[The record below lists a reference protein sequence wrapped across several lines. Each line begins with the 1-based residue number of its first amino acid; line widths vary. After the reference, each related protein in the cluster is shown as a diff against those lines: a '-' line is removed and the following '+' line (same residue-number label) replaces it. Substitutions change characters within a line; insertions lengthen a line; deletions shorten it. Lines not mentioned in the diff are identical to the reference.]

1 MSWYYLKRG
10 LESLPCSRER
20 EEESLEVTCLG
31 GEPLPPLKS
40 KTTHAEFYYKG
51 KLRESYLNSLSGT
64 MCKHSRGGFGGA
76 RLMSSQE
83 VSRAK
88 TSVLLEKEPESKE
101 QDHPCGNTWRELYMR
116 FDPDTASLRTHQ
128 HLFTEDLEMSSQT
141 YPKWGMMRNGV
152 LWERI
157 TLPPLTGAT
166 GSGSWAT
173 PTTMDTLPP
182 KSEKALL
189 KEATEARPGRSKPAN
204 LRDQVSNMENW
215 PTPCARDWKG
225 ANAVEGLVRNDG
237 KSRMDQLANA
247 VAHRPVNWPTPR
259 CFMHK
264 DALVDRGKSNLG
276 EVVNGL
282 EQVTKGGQLNPDWV
296 EWLMGWPVGWTDL
309 KPMLDL
315 QWRDW
320 QVDPAEDGSIGRVA
334 EGVENRKARL
344 KAIGNGQVPQV
355 AVLAWKNLKGE

>member
-1 MSWYYLKRG
+1 
-10 LESLPCSRER
+10 
-20 EEESLEVTCLG
+20 
-31 GEPLPPLKS
+31 
-40 KTTHAEFYYKG
+40 
-51 KLRESYLNSLSGT
+51 
-64 MCKHSRGGFGGA
+64 
-76 RLMSSQE
+76 MSSQGG
-83 VSRAK
+83 SLAK
-88 TSVLLEKEPESKE
+88 TSVLLEGEPESKAR
-101 QDHPCGNTWRELYMR
+101 DRPCGHTWRELYMK
-116 FDPDTASLRTHQ
+116 FDRDTASLKTHR
-128 HLFTEDLEMSSQT
+128 HLFTEDLELSSAT
-141 YPKWGMMRNGV
+141 FPKWGMMQNGA

-182 KSEKALL
+182 KSQKALL

-204 LRDQVSNMENW
+204 LRDQVSNMDNW

-225 ANAVEGLVRNDG
+225 ANAIEGLVRNDG

-247 VAHRPVNWPTPR
+247 VAYRPRNWPTPR

-264 DALVDRGKSNLG
+264 DALVNGIE
-276 EVVNGL
+276 EVT
-282 EQVTKGGQLNPDWV
+282 ESGQLNPDWV

-315 QWRDW
+315 QWGDW
-320 QVDPAEDGSIGRVA
+320 RVDPAEEGSVGRVA
-334 EGVENRKARL
+334 KGVKNRKPRL

-355 AVLAWKNLKGE
+355 AVLAWENLKEE